1 MAERRV
7 GTVSRGIRCPI
18 IRKGDDLS
26 VIVTDSVLEAAEAE
40 GFAMRDRDVIAITE
54 SIVARAQGNY
64 CTVDDIAAEYEGRVE
79 VAKCNVDDN
88 EGIAEKF
95 GVRSIPTLLF
105 FKDGQLAEK
114 TVGLV
119 SKQEIETILNN
130 LL

>member
-1 MAERRV
+1 MNVIDQNNFEE
-7 GTVSRGIRCPI
+7 I
-18 IRKGDDLS
+18 INSKPVALVDLW
-26 VIVTDSVLEAAEAE
+26 AAWC
-40 GFAMRDRDVIAITE
+40 GPCRML
-54 SIVARAQGNY
+54 SP
-64 CTVDDIAAEYEGRVE
+64 TVDDIAEEYEGRVA

-88 EGIAEKF
+88 DDLAANF

>member
-1 MAERRV
+1 MNFCIFVIMIVFDENNFE
-7 GTVSRGIRCPI
+7 
-18 IRKGDDLS
+18 S
-26 VIVTDSVLEAAEAE
+26 VIASKKVALIDLWAAWC
-40 GFAMRDRDVIAITE
+40 GPCRML
-54 SIVARAQGNY
+54 SP
-64 CTVDDIAAEYEGRVE
+64 TVDDIAAEYEGRVE

-88 EGIAEKF
+88 EQIAEQF

>member
-1 MAERRV
+1 MIVLDENNFE
-7 GTVSRGIRCPI
+7 TVIGSQPVAMI
-18 IRKGDDLS
+18 DLWAS
-26 VIVTDSVLEAAEAE
+26 WCGPCRMLSP
-40 GFAMRDRDVIAITE
+40 
-54 SIVARAQGNY
+54 
-64 CTVDDIAAEYEGRVE
+64 TVDDIAAEYDGRVA

-88 EGIAEKF
+88 EEIAEKF

-105 FKDGQLAEK
+105 FKDGQLADK

>member
-1 MAERRV
+1 MNVIDQNNFEE
-7 GTVSRGIRCPI
+7 I
-18 IRKGDDLS
+18 INSKPVALVDLW
-26 VIVTDSVLEAAEAE
+26 AAWC
-40 GFAMRDRDVIAITE
+40 GPCRML
-54 SIVARAQGNY
+54 SP
-64 CTVDDIAAEYEGRVE
+64 TVDDIAEEYEGRVA

-88 EGIAEKF
+88 DELAANF

-119 SKQEIETILNN
+119 SKQEIENILNN

>member
-1 MAERRV
+1 MNVIDQNNFEE
-7 GTVSRGIRCPI
+7 I
-18 IRKGDDLS
+18 INSKPVALVDLW
-26 VIVTDSVLEAAEAE
+26 AAWC
-40 GFAMRDRDVIAITE
+40 GPCRML
-54 SIVARAQGNY
+54 SP
-64 CTVDDIAAEYEGRVE
+64 TVDDIAEEYEGRVA

-88 EGIAEKF
+88 DELAANF

>member
-1 MAERRV
+1 MNVIDQNNFEE
-7 GTVSRGIRCPI
+7 I
-18 IRKGDDLS
+18 INSKPVALVDLWAS
-26 VIVTDSVLEAAEAE
+26 WCGPCRMLSP
-40 GFAMRDRDVIAITE
+40 
-54 SIVARAQGNY
+54 
-64 CTVDDIAAEYEGRVE
+64 TVDDIAEEYEGRVV

-88 EGIAEKF
+88 DELAANF

-119 SKQEIETILNN
+119 SKQEIENILNN